1 MRSFLPE
8 NSDIDE
14 RPPLGPEEQPLPPH
28 AVVHLRGRAVRIL
41 WIAFRI
47 SFSYFIYSAGSPF
60 LSRERAARW
69 KGSLHQKNAL
79 RLHQTALSLKGL
91 LIKVC
96 QFMSARVDL
105 LPEAYTHT
113 LSLLQDQV
121 PPAPYAAIRARLI
134 EELGAP
140 PETVFERFNEIPLA
154 SASLGQVH
162 EATLR
167 EPIKE
172 VGGSRVAVKVQYP
185 EIESIVETDLKAIR
199 WISWFLQKIFTNIRF
214 DILYS
219 EFSKI
224 VHQELNYLTE
234 ARQAEQFQKNFAGDP
249 RIVVPQVVWPY
260 TTQRI
265 LTLQF
270 VEGIKISRLDEIRQA
285 GIDTKEVAK
294 LLVESYMKQILQHKF
309 FHGDPHPGNLF
320 VQPGPRLIFVDFG
333 LMQQI
338 SAPMHRGME
347 KMIIAVI
354 DRDISGIAHALLD
367 LGFIARSEKIQDIE
381 NVVYFFMDR
390 YRDISPRSFRK
401 ITLTQIAQDLET
413 LFHVY
418 PSLQV
423 PNHFILVGRTAGM
436 LNGLCSQLDPD
447 LNIIELAKPYAKQFI
462 ASPDWGLQFF
472 AKGKEL
478 FSALLDLPIALRTF
492 LDLAN
497 SGQFRTRMNSEDL
510 TGILT
515 KIYRLGYRTV
525 LAGFIVTMFFLYSNL
540 VRSFDSPEGILLSAL
555 IALPL
560 LALVFSFVKGGT

>member
-1 MRSFLPE
+1 LPE
-8 NSDIDE
+8 ISDIDQ
-14 RPPLGPEEQPLPPH
+14 PPVPGPEKELPPQE
-28 AVVHLRGRAVRIL
+28 VVHLRGRALRIL

-47 SFSYFIYSAGSPF
+47 CSSYFIYSAGSTL
-60 LSRERAARW
+60 LSRNRAARW
-69 KGSLHQKNAL
+69 KAALHQKNAV
-79 RLHQTALSLKGL
+79 RLQQTALSLKGL

-134 EELGAP
+134 DELGAP
-140 PETVFERFNEIPLA
+140 PETIFERFNEIPLA

-162 EATLR
+162 EAILK

-172 VGGSRVAVKVQYP
+172 VGGTRVAVKVQYP
-185 EIESIVETDLKAIR
+185 EIEAIVETDLKAIR
-199 WISWFLQKIFTNIRF
+199 WISWFLQKVFTNIRF
-214 DILYS
+214 DVLYS

-224 VHQELNYLTE
+224 VHQELNYIVE
-234 ARQAEQFQKNFAGDP
+234 ARQAEQFQKNFSDDP
-249 RIVVPQVVWPY
+249 RIVVPRVIWPY

-270 VEGIKISRLDEIRQA
+270 VEGIKISRLDEIRAA
-285 GIDTKEVAK
+285 GIDTKAVAK

-320 VQPGPRLIFVDFG
+320 VQPGPRLVFVDFG

-338 SAPMHRGME
+338 SAQMHRGME

-354 DRDISGIAHALLD
+354 DRDIPGIAHALLD

-472 AKGKEL
+472 TKGKEL
-478 FSALLDLPIALRTF
+478 LSAMLDLPVALRTF

-560 LALVFSFVKGGT
+560 MALIFSFVKGGK